1 LINLLKG
8 KEAIGLFRSTYYRR
22 IQLSFLLLIGLP
34 IVTMSIVSFIVIR
47 QNMVEKLQ
55 MSNDNLLN
63 VMAAEIEKTIDDIS
77 FSSHFMVNDSNFHSY
92 LKDFADT
99 ARLGSHEDYSS
110 FVWIGDGLSLI
121 SSKPLNNY
129 ISMYL
134 INRAD
139 FMIASNSATDLTLI
153 KKNLPGLMEKVNMKL
168 PETLQW
174 LGMADGATPGKGSYF
189 IARVIYDRE
198 QNRELSVLLISLAQP
213 YFEKVLQNVEFGET
227 ALFDA
232 AGVRIAGS
240 EKIEPDGSP
249 NAEIEFRSEVTL
261 GKTNWTLVY
270 EAAEQEI
277 FGRMSQTFYVG
288 FGIVI
293 ISFIIF
299 SVFSMF
305 VARRL
310 HNPIQ
315 KLQRV
320 VRQFGGGNLDA
331 RLEVKGQDDI
341 AELGHTLNTM
351 LDQIKSLISDIEN
364 EQERKRV
371 MELEALF
378 MQIRPHFLINTLN
391 SIKCSLI
398 LKKDLLHS
406 GTIDSLM
413 SLLRAYLK
421 VNEPAMLQEECKLLG
436 HYIDIMKIRNEIPL
450 HLIVELEDGLEHFIV
465 PKLALQ
471 PLVENAIVH
480 GLTDEPEPIIRV
492 QGSRQAGRVVIA
504 IEDNGSGMED
514 QELERLN
521 VRLASDDEQEH
532 SAYER
537 VGLVNVLQRLRLTF
551 GPSTTMEMRRNKQGG
566 VTVVLTLNQPMIDRS
581 LSGQER
587 GGQNA

>member
-1 LINLLKG
+1 M
-8 KEAIGLFRSTYYRR
+8 FRSTYYRR

-34 IVTMSIVSFIVIR
+34 IITMSIVSFIVIR

-55 MSNDNLLN
+55 LSNDNLLN

-77 FSSHFMVNDSNFHSY
+77 FSSHFMVNDSSFHGY

-99 ARLGSHEDYSS
+99 ARLSSHEDYSS

-139 FMIASNSATDLTLI
+139 FMIASNSVTDLSLI
-153 KKNLPGLMEKVNMKL
+153 RKNLPDLMEKVNIKL
-168 PETLQW
+168 PEALQW
-174 LGMADGATPGKGSYF
+174 LGMAEGAAPGKGSYF
-189 IARVIYDRE
+189 IARVIYDRAE
-198 QNRELSVLLISLAQP
+198 NRELSVLLISVAQP
-213 YFEKVLQNVEFGET
+213 YFDKVLQNVEFGET
-227 ALFDA
+227 ALFDSEGA
-232 AGVRIAGS
+232 RIAGS
-240 EKIEPDGSP
+240 ETIQAGGST
-249 NAEIEFRSEVTL
+249 NAGLEFRSEVKL
-261 GKTNWTLVY
+261 GKTDWTLVY
-270 EAAEQEI
+270 EAEEQEI

-288 FGIVI
+288 FAIVLV
-293 ISFIIF
+293 SFIIF

-351 LDQIKSLISDIEN
+351 LDQIKHLISDIEH

-398 LKKDLLHS
+398 LNKDMLHS

-421 VNEPAMLQEECKLLG
+421 VNEPVMLKEECKLLG

-450 HLIVELEDGLEHFIV
+450 QLVVELEDGLDGLVV

-480 GLTDEPEPIIRV
+480 GLTDEPEPIIRI
-492 QGSRQAGRVVIA
+492 QGRRKAGRVVIA
-504 IEDNGSGMED
+504 IEDNGCGMEER
-514 QELERLN
+514 ELKRLN
-521 VRLASDDEQEH
+521 AQLASDDEGQH

-551 GPSTTMEMRRNKQGG
+551 GPSTTMEMRRNAHGG
-566 VTVVLTLNQPMIDRS
+566 VTVVLTLTQPT
-581 LSGQER
+581 LGGGTLGQER
-587 GGQNA
+587 GEEDA

>member
-1 LINLLKG
+1 
-8 KEAIGLFRSTYYRR
+8 
-22 IQLSFLLLIGLP
+22 LLIGLP

-63 VMAAEIEKTIDDIS
+63 VMAADIEKTIDDIS
-77 FSSHFMVNDSNFHSY
+77 FSSHFMVNDSSFHSY
-92 LKDFADT
+92 LKDFADI

-153 KKNLPGLMEKVNMKL
+153 KKNLPELMEKVNMKL

-174 LGMADGATPGKGSYF
+174 LGMTDGAAPGKGSYF

-198 QNRELSVLLISLAQP
+198 ENRELSVLLISLSQP
-213 YFEKVLQNVEFGET
+213 YFENVLQNVEFGET
-227 ALFDA
+227 ALFDSS
-232 AGVRIAGS
+232 GVRIAGS
-240 EKIEPDGSP
+240 EKIEPDASP
-249 NAEIEFRSEVTL
+249 NEEIEFRSEVTL

-288 FGIVI
+288 FGIVML
-293 ISFIIF
+293 SFIIF

-351 LDQIKSLISDIEN
+351 LDQIKRLISDIEN

-398 LKKDLLHS
+398 LKEDLLHS

-421 VNEPAMLQEECKLLG
+421 VNEPAMLKEECKLLG
-436 HYIDIMKIRNEIPL
+436 NYIDIMKIRNEIPL
-450 HLIVELEDGLEHFIV
+450 TLVVELEDGLEHLVV

-492 QGSRQAGRVVIA
+492 RGSRQAGRVVIA
-504 IEDNGSGMED
+504 IEDNGSGMEET
-514 QELERLN
+514 ELERLN
-521 VRLASDDEQEH
+521 ARLSSDGEQQH
-532 SAYER
+532 YER

-551 GPSTTMEMRRNKQGG
+551 GPSTAMEMRRNGQGG
-566 VTVVLTLNQPMIDRS
+566 VTVVLTLNQPMPDRG
-581 LSGQER
+581 LPGEER
-587 GGQNA
+587 GEQHA